1 MKYKDFDIVFTKPLH
16 NITDLKIKR
25 EIGEHS
31 KLYLNAVIP
40 EEESERYAL
49 EMDFNDNIQVT
60 QQEKVVFCGYVYT
73 AAVKVINHVHYLELE
88 AIAYTYDFD
97 IVKKYRSFQDLSMT
111 YQDILNEIMSDY
123 PKAEYIDTITKGKVI
138 DDIIVQYN
146 ETDWEFMKRLA
157 SHFGKGIVCEDKA
170 FYPRLF
176 FGLPEYNDITE
187 VEEKSYIRCKNLE
200 DYIDT
205 VSNFQS
211 SINDW
216 DKISYQIETYQY
228 FNICE
233 VLKYKYQP
241 LVITKIETYIKQ
253 EEILHKYYITT
264 KNGAGQNFI
273 ENKNIKGARIGGV
286 IKEIQRNTIRI
297 HLDIDPIYKGSNNK
311 FISYAGGINNEVG
324 YYMPKVGSAV
334 LLYFPTTME
343 KDAIIC
349 SSVRKGTAGQ
359 DRMSDTR
366 EKHMRNEFGKEILLK
381 RKKSSTT
388 KSIMFVSEQKK
399 LMKF

>member
-60 QQEKVVFCGYVYT
+60 QQEKVIFCGYVYT

-187 VEEKSYIRCKNLE
+187 VE
-200 DYIDT
+200 
-205 VSNFQS
+205 
-211 SINDW
+211 
-216 DKISYQIETYQY
+216 
-228 FNICE
+228 
-233 VLKYKYQP
+233 
-241 LVITKIETYIKQ
+241 
-253 EEILHKYYITT
+253 
-264 KNGAGQNFI
+264 
-273 ENKNIKGARIGGV
+273 
-286 IKEIQRNTIRI
+286 
-297 HLDIDPIYKGSNNK
+297 
-311 FISYAGGINNEVG
+311 
-324 YYMPKVGSAV
+324 
-334 LLYFPTTME
+334 
-343 KDAIIC
+343 
-349 SSVRKGTAGQ
+349 
-359 DRMSDTR
+359 
-366 EKHMRNEFGKEILLK
+366 
-381 RKKSSTT
+381 
-388 KSIMFVSEQKK
+388 
-399 LMKF
+399 